1 MNRKMTPDIMSSLL
15 GEKEPATTKPAEPR
29 LKQRQKAARVKTAEP
44 EPVKAGK
51 TKATFYI
58 ASQVLDDL
66 ENFWLELRRNKLKY
80 SKGDIVELGIQR
92 AIKDK
97 ARLIQQLSSTT

>member
-15 GEKEPATTKPAEPR
+15 GEKESATTKAAGPPP
-29 LKQRQKAARVKTAEP
+29 KHRQKPARVKTAEP

-58 ASQVLDDL
+58 TSQVLEDL
-66 ENFWLELRRNKLKY
+66 ESLWLELRGQKLKY
-80 SKGDIVELGIQR
+80 SKGDIVELGIQQ
-92 AIKDK
+92 ALKDK
-97 ARLIQQLSSTT
+97 ARLIQQLSRTP